1 MKLYAEN
8 KSGQTYILS
17 QNVERDAFQAR
28 MTVEYYMEEIKRLNP
43 QFIKVYIFEFLLY
56 NAFD

>member
-8 KSGQTYILS
+8 KSGDTYILS
-17 QNVERDAFQAR
+17 QDVEKDAIQAR

-43 QFIKVYIFEFLLY
+43 QFIKVYIFE
-56 NAFD
+56 